1 MTHYYIGTAHDS
13 IYVYKSVQD
22 RKYTMDISKNNM
34 VTLAHVKVS
43 NRDYY
48 IHISYCITSQNV
60 HIFKYSDTA
69 CDYGVFESQEY
80 AIGFINISPGSKPKF
95 L

>member
-1 MTHYYIGTAHDS
+1 M
-13 IYVYKSVQD
+13 
-22 RKYTMDISKNNM
+22 MDISKNNM

-48 IHISYCITSQNV
+48 IHISYCVASQHV
-60 HIFKYSDTA
+60 HIFKYDDHA
-69 CDYGVFESQEY
+69 CDYGVFECQED
-80 AIGFINISPGSKPKF
+80 AIGFINVSPCAPGSKPKF